1 MNKKIII
8 ITIILILFSLIVL
21 LNQYSTSKRE
31 DNYSNWEYDKKEY
44 PKSEYKLNEL
54 PVSHKSAYEVRQFF
68 EDSDTNPDGILKEE
82 EINTFDYK
90 IKHSQYTF
98 NGPYGYN

>member
-1 MNKKIII
+1 MRKIYLIPIIAIII
-8 ITIILILFSLIVL
+8 ITFLIFNINNDSNVT
-21 LNQYSTSKRE
+21 N
-31 DNYSNWEYDKKEY
+31 DNDWSYDKNEY
-44 PKSEYKLNEL
+44 PKNEYRLDEL

-68 EDSDTNPDGILKEE
+68 EDSDSDNDGVLKDR

-98 NGPYGYN
+98 NGPYGYS

>member
-1 MNKKIII
+1 MNKKLIII
-8 ITIILILFSLIVL
+8 ALILILFFSIILF
-21 LNQYSTSKRE
+21 NQYSTPKNKE
-31 DNYSNWEYDKKEY
+31 NYSNWKYDKNEY
-44 PKSEYKLNEL
+44 PKSEYKLDEL

-68 EDSDTNPDGILKEE
+68 EDSDTNHDDILKEE